1 MEFVDDSSLKQN
13 RVVVLYGSETG
24 TAEDIAYNLFE
35 SLHDGRVASNLISSM
50 DEFDIS
56 SICNEDTVIFIVS
69 TTGDGETP
77 TNMSISWKFLLQKSL
92 GSTFLQKTK
101 FAIFGLG
108 DSSYDKYNAVARYCV
123 F

>member
-1 MEFVDDSSLKQN
+1 MEFVHDTGMIRN

-24 TAEDIAYNLFE
+24 TAEDVAYNLYE
-35 SLHDGRVASNLISSM
+35 SLRDGGAVSVISAM
-50 DEFDIS
+50 DEFNIS
-56 SICNEDTVIFIVS
+56 LIHNEETVIFIVS

-92 GSTFLQKTK
+92 SSTFLQNTK

-108 DSSYDKYNAVARYCV
+108 DSSYDKYNAVARYYI
-123 F
+123 

>member
-1 MEFVDDSSLKQN
+1 MHDSNRNLS

-24 TAEDIAYNLFE
+24 TAEDVAYNVYE
-35 SLHDGRVASNLISSM
+35 SLRDAHAAPILIHAM

-56 SICNEDTVIFIVS
+56 SIHNEDTVIFVVS

-77 TNMSISWKFLLQKSL
+77 TNMSISWKFLLQKCLS
-92 GSTFLQKTK
+92 STFLQNTK

-108 DSSYDKYNAVARYCV
+108 DSSYDKYNAVARYFV
-123 F
+123 